1 MARSLRPAR
10 PKLQPRRFGGRGR
23 GRRQRRKVDEILLR
37 NLKDCRPTI
46 LAPDTAGLS
55 PRGDGTGKTV
65 RSRTSEGAS
74 VAKCASARELNISG
88 SQQGCA
94 AHARERF
101 RSDICRRRR
110 RARAR
115 ELKVLAP
122 RGMARCARRNTG
134 PLRNLRARAMP
145 TRDDKSGRSGAARC
159 ARQKTVRPR
168 NLRASAKRGRAENFA
183 PAGEA
188 HYPCRQAPRQKCA
201 VPAADAKV
209 SAFGSNRRV
218 SLEWLHCRES
228 ALWSEIAHGCAT
240 SSNVGPAGGR
250 RAQEFLQEPTF
261 ARGLETQLPRRQSGL
276 EMMSPAL
283 ARAMTPPI

>member
-1 MARSLRPAR
+1 M
-10 PKLQPRRFGGRGR
+10 GGRRKGT
-23 GRRQRRKVDEILLR
+23 RR
-37 NLKDCRPTI
+37 
-46 LAPDTAGLS
+46 
-55 PRGDGTGKTV
+55 
-65 RSRTSEGAS
+65 
-74 VAKCASARELNISG
+74 
-88 SQQGCA
+88 
-94 AHARERF
+94 ARERF

-188 HYPCRQAPRQKCA
+188 HYPCRQAPRRSAPCPRRTRRFPLSDPTGTSRSSSFA
-201 VPAADAKV
+201 PASPRCGLKSHA
-209 SAFGSNRRV
+209 SAP
-218 SLEWLHCRES
+218 
-228 ALWSEIAHGCAT
+228 
-240 SSNVGPAGGR
+240 PAPMSDRLGGDGR
-250 RAQEFLQEPTF
+250 RSSYRNPLLPVDQKLNFRGGN
-261 ARGLETQLPRRQSGL
+261 RGLK
-276 EMMSPAL
+276 
-283 ARAMTPPI
+283 